1 MRPVHRRL
9 FTSSLL
15 IGLIQIPLPL
25 FAAAKPKRAPK
36 FFGEKITYQGKMF
49 TSVRVKIKGKTSL
62 AWDSGVVI
70 PPQPAPSSTPSPSP
84 SPSSSPTPMAS
95 TKSFEKVNILVG
107 NVTDIPM
114 NSAKR
119 FEGKNRYG
127 YLTGYLVVHNPDGFI
142 ALNESC
148 THQGCAVK
156 IQSDG
161 FHCHCHNAFFDG
173 KSGAV
178 LRGPAA
184 HPLVRVE
191 IREEGGQLIISD

>member
-1 MRPVHRRL
+1 MNPVRRRL
-9 FTSSLL
+9 LTLSLL
-15 IGLIQIPLPL
+15 IGLIQIPYPL

-36 FFGEKITYQGKMF
+36 FLGEKVTYQGKMF
-49 TSVRVKIKGKTSL
+49 TSVRVKIKGKSSL

-70 PPQPAPSSTPSPSP
+70 PPQPSPSLTPSPSP
-84 SPSSSPTPMAS
+84 SASPTPLAS
-95 TKSFEKVNILVG
+95 AKSFEKVNIVVG

-127 YLTGYLVVHNPDGFI
+127 YLTGYLVIHNPDGFI

-156 IQSDG
+156 IQSEG
-161 FHCHCHNAFFDG
+161 FHCSCHNALFDG
-173 KSGAV
+173 KNGAV

-184 HPLVRVE
+184 HPLVRVD